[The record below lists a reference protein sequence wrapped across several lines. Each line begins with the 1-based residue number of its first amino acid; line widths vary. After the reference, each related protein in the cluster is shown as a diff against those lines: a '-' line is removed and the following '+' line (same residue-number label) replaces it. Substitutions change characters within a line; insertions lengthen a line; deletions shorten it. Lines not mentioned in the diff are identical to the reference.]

1 MNIATKRSRQEE
13 RFSPRRQLSPA
24 TQSAGGPI
32 PSVEDDLQG
41 GRSKFENES
50 GKIRRISRTVRRI
63 DSGFRGRCY
72 EMDPCTARRAWEQ
85 ARRRNESKRK
95 RGPGCRERSWVS
107 PSYPPPPPPPP
118 LPLRDERTLPTT
130 THSLSL
136 SPRPLLLLQI
146 YKLSHSRD
154 RTHGRIEPPHGK
166 FDGIGRLIPLQRD
179 VDFHSLRR
187 WGSRQ
192 LLLLRLLPLR
202 LRLRLLS
209 LVGYPR
215 LFASSFGRSHFVLCS
230 TYVSRVRNNAKD
242 RGGMRRGSSVGEALL
257 LIVLTG
263 GIFELERAR
272 REREM
277 DGLSVCGWGRES
289 VRVEMEMKR
298 CCCFLLDCD
307 SLPRLLFD
315 VILL

>member
-1 MNIATKRSRQEE
+1 MDGNT
-13 RFSPRRQLSPA
+13 
-24 TQSAGGPI
+24 
-32 PSVEDDLQG
+32 
-41 GRSKFENES
+41 
-50 GKIRRISRTVRRI
+50 IRRDQRTLYKLKQISRLI
-63 DSGFRGRCY
+63 IINPWPALII
-72 EMDPCTARRAWEQ
+72 E
-85 ARRRNESKRK
+85 
-95 RGPGCRERSWVS
+95 CRPNVHLLLLLLFLFATNVLFLR
-107 PSYPPPPPPPP
+107 P
-118 LPLRDERTLPTT
+118 L
-130 THSLSL
+130 SLSL
-136 SPRPLLLLQI
+136 SLPSPVITSTNIQAIAFPWSNSRAHRAATRQIRWNRPVNTAS
-146 YKLSHSRD
+146 KRRRLSLFE
-154 RTHGRIEPPHGK
+154 TVRISPTPPSPSP
-166 FDGIGRLIPLQRD
+166 F
-179 VDFHSLRR
+179 
-187 WGSRQ
+187 
-192 LLLLRLLPLR
+192 LPLR
-202 LRLRLLS
+202 LPLRLRLLS

-277 DGLSVCGWGRES
+277 DGLSVCGWGRGS